1 MSVNKKTYSLTNLTI
16 GSKVFVV
23 HKSYAFSKK
32 AGGKVLPAKIVSFVN
47 VAGVVQPELK
57 IVGHSAI
64 VGESNY
70 IIFTD
75 IKKAIGAIK
84 S

>member
-32 AGGKVLPAKIVSFVN
+32 PGGKVLPAKIVSFVN
-47 VAGVVQPELK
+47 VAGTIQLELK
-57 IVGHSAI
+57 IVGHPST
-64 VGESNY
+64 VGESHY

-75 IKKAIGAIK
+75 VKKAIAAIK